1 MGQEAHD
8 LFDLKG
14 ATLDLCQQ
22 NTKSTIPFVLSSKG
36 YGFVWNNPAIGRVEF
51 GTSETRWVAE
61 AARQID
67 YLVIVGDRK
76 PLLSSHR
83 ICPGISGVGN
93 RTLAVKTPIRNSGG
107 TAFSS
112 KGI

>member
-1 MGQEAHD
+1 M
-8 LFDLKG
+8 
-14 ATLDLCQQ
+14 DLCQQ

-67 YLVIVGDRK
+67 YLVIVGDNPGEIENRYCRLTGFAPEFPEWATGLWQSK
-76 PLLSSHR
+76 LRYETQEELL
-83 ICPGISGVGN
+83 
-93 RTLAVKTPIRNSGG
+93 
-107 TAFSS
+107 
-112 KGI
+112 